1 MSLHKCLKCG
11 KYTLQE
17 TCSKCKEQAV
27 KPAPPRFSIEHA
39 TKYSKYRRE
48 ALRRSLQKESK

>member
-17 TCSKCKEQAV
+17 RCSKCKGQAV
-27 KPAPPRFSIEHA
+27 KPAPPRFSI
-39 TKYSKYRRE
+39 
-48 ALRRSLQKESK
+48 

>member
-1 MSLHKCLKCG
+1 MSLHKCIKCG

-17 TCSKCKEQAV
+17 TCSKCNEQAV

-39 TKYSKYRRE
+39 QKYGKYRRE
-48 ALRRSLQKESK
+48 ALKRFQQKESK